1 MNQIIPEL
9 YENARNMGLSGRLGI
24 EGQLYDRE
32 VLQSDLSRLE
42 DWIRKWQLSF
52 NAGKCKV
59 LQIGRD
65 NEHYYMDRN
74 IKILLGTA
82 EAGTRD
88 KRS

>member
-9 YENARNMGLSGRLGI
+9 YKNARNRGLSGRVGI

-42 DWIRKWQLSF
+42 DWSRKWQLRF

-65 NEHYYMDRN
+65 NEHYYTDRN
-74 IKILLGTA
+74 IKILSGTA